1 MTLQEKQSLIKESKE
16 AAIAALN
23 AYLDAVYNLTD
34 DYFDEEGNLL
44 DYLSKDE
51 KLENFVKSLRSN
63 TKDYENVR
71 EKLIN
76 NDFNLSLFEINI
88 VMLSFYYID
97 NRWKSQIEQLKMAR
111 NEAQKLIHS
120 LIDNEE
126 LKI

>member
-44 DYLSKDE
+44 DYLSEDE

-71 EKLIN
+71 AKLIN

-97 NRWKSQIEQLKMAR
+97 NRWKSQIEQLKIAR
-111 NEAQKLIHS
+111 NEAQKLIHL